1 MDLRGALLRAAA
13 GRPHVLV
20 IGGLGTERLR
30 ARVEQETARRRWP
43 TATSPADAD
52 VVVVVGRP
60 GPELRAV
67 IADVW
72 AGVPAPRSQVRI
84 VGEAEVAPALDD
96 AARRLADPTA
106 QRALAPEGG
115 LRAERTDAS
124 PTDPGHDG
132 AEHDGAEHAGDD
144 RSADDDHGG
153 GHHHHG
159 GGMDLPGG
167 LTMADLGEDRD
178 GLALDQLHVP
188 LGPVLPDWPS
198 GLVVD
203 VVLQGD
209 VIQDARSRFLDLDD
223 LDATDPAPERLPDA
237 ARALASSARV
247 LALAGWDGPA
257 ARARGLRDA
266 VLFGGGDSVQVDR
279 GQVLE
284 ELDDLRRRVRRSR
297 TLRWVLR
304 SSRAGGS
311 EVVEALDG
319 ALLAAGAALRGAA
332 AEPPATVD
340 LPALDARLVGAE
352 FAAARLIVA
361 VADPQPQLTPTPPP
375 DRGGAP

>member
-1 MDLRGALLRAAA
+1 MDLRAALLRAAA
-13 GRPHVLV
+13 ARPHVLV
-20 IGGLGTERLR
+20 VGGLGTERLR

-43 TATSPADAD
+43 TATAPADAD
-52 VVVVVGRP
+52 VVAVVGRP

-84 VGEAEVAPALDD
+84 AGEDEVAPALDD
-96 AARRLADPTA
+96 GARRLADP
-106 QRALAPEGG
+106 GN
-115 LRAERTDAS
+115 D
-124 PTDPGHDG
+124 DG
-132 AEHDGAEHAGDD
+132 EH
-144 RSADDDHGG
+144 DDHGG
-153 GHHHHG
+153 GHHHG

-167 LTMADLGEDRD
+167 LTMADRGEDRD

-188 LGPVLPDWPS
+188 LGPVLPEWPS

-209 VIQDARSRFLDLDD
+209 VIQEARSRLLDLDD
-223 LDATDPAPERLPDA
+223 LDPAAEPLPDA

-257 ARARGLRDA
+257 ACARGLRDT
-266 VLFGGGDSVQVDR
+266 VLFGEGDPGQVDS
-279 GQVLE
+279 GQVLD
-284 ELDDLRRRVRRSR
+284 ELDALRRRVRRSR

-304 SSRAGGS
+304 SSRARGS

-319 ALLAAGAALRGAA
+319 TLLSAAAALRGAA
-332 AEPPATVD
+332 AESPAPVD
-340 LPALDARLVGAE
+340 LPALDARLVGAD

-361 VADPQPQLTPTPPP
+361 VADPQPQPTPTQAP